1 MGLPA
6 SKIFN
11 FLETNNLQKF
21 DRYLVYSEKFDILRR
36 SLRKMISEFQNS
48 PDNQINNKSD
58 HLRILISKCL
68 CLPVNFD
75 QNISDELEVAFDSP
89 DLVAEFYGE
98 DIEELYKISLN
109 TVSELQ
115 KDENPLRVEL
125 VKIIQD
131 IISSGRNFKIFC
143 KKRQRDLFE
152 SLQLNCGGFY
162 LKDEHFLHSLPQYRE
177 SRIFEDLIKIGPFRS
192 HGWSGAPD
200 SILTA
205 PKFRRLIQIL
215 WHNCDDE
222 QGFGYDPVT
231 VFQNSNKEPKT
242 KSSWESIESIGPINW
257 EKKCFTSTEIP
268 EINLNDD
275 FLKNEFEFYE
285 DKKNRFDKVPCF
297 LLHIV
302 DDRGFF
308 KKKNTDSL
316 VYNRNKNDIYY
327 DALEESNPE
336 DLYLILPDLDMDKID
351 FGILKAKKDHYSKIW
366 KNRLEVEIS
375 NDPENLVTRLKNS
388 GLELIHLGQQ
398 LQLWCKPATSV
409 IHAPHSMRH
418 FKILL
423 HVLGFGGKDEVLT
436 EKGIE
441 PFFRLASLEI
451 RHSRGD
457 AIQTGLQKHG
467 IIDDEL
473 LKILLE
479 SLTDIGE
486 QSTGKQFF
494 RHQLDPDTGMS
505 GYLDFLKINSI
516 ESGFKV
522 PESNINKTMNID
534 NCDQWQ
540 D

>member
-6 SKIFN
+6 SKVFN

-68 CLPVNFD
+68 CSPIIFD

-98 DIEELYKISLN
+98 DIAELYKLSLN
-109 TVSELQ
+109 AFSALQ

-125 VKIIQD
+125 VKQIQK

-143 KKRQRDLFE
+143 KKRHRDLFE
-152 SLQLNCGGFY
+152 SLDLNSGDFY

-192 HGWSGAPD
+192 HGWSAAPD

-231 VFQNSNKEPKT
+231 VFQNSNKEQKT
-242 KSSWESIESIGPINW
+242 KSNWGGIESIGPINW
-257 EKKCFTSTEIP
+257 EKKCFTPTEIP

-285 DKKNRFDKVPCF
+285 DKKNSVEKVPCI
-297 LLHIV
+297 LLHILS
-302 DDRGFF
+302 DRGIFM
-308 KKKNTDSL
+308 KINSENL
-316 VYNRNKNDIYY
+316 VFNRNKEDIYY
-327 DALEESNPE
+327 DVLEESNPE
-336 DLYLILPDLDMDKID
+336 ELYLIMPDLEMDKVD

-366 KNRLEVEIS
+366 KKRLELEIS
-375 NDPENLVTRLKNS
+375 NDQENLVKRLKNS
-388 GLELIHLGQQ
+388 GVELIHLAQQ
-398 LQLWCKPATSV
+398 LQLWCKAASSV

-423 HVLGFGGKDEVLT
+423 HVLGFGEKDKVVT
-436 EKGIE
+436 KKGIE
-441 PFFRLASLEI
+441 SFFRLASLEI

-457 AIQTGLQKHG
+457 AIQTGLEKQG
-467 IIDDEL
+467 IIDEEL

-479 SLTDIGE
+479 SLTEIGNH
-486 QSTGKQFF
+486 STDRKLF
-494 RHQLDPDTGMS
+494 RHQLDPDTGIS
-505 GYLDFLKINSI
+505 GHLDFFKINSI

-522 PESNINKTMNID
+522 PESNINITMNID